1 MKGQQPRHSRRTAV
15 APSVGVPRL
24 NNVPHFTTMKALV
37 RLITS
42 VLVLAAFNLS
52 AATLLVSLESTNPVP
67 PYATWE
73 NAATN

>member
-1 MKGQQPRHSRRTAV
+1 
-15 APSVGVPRL
+15 
-24 NNVPHFTTMKALV
+24 MKALV